1 MNRTAAVCLVLAG
14 LAGLLGIG
22 MLLADLARAKQEL
35 ERQGALKDAELRRT
49 AGGMA
54 ESLRQLKAREA
65 ELKALGKELKDA
77 EARGRQA
84 VAAQSAAQS
93 ELGRATNQLA
103 DLGRQ
108 LDTLHAFGNAEPRR
122 VYAAYEQTVEQGEVE
137 IEEAVG
143 FQTKWQ
149 CETPGEKFPAGRK
162 FQEIKSGRQE
172 LARRQGILLGV
183 QSHAAFVLTSL
194 PRAQT
199 LSLLPTA
206 PPSVDLPLML
216 GLTKN
221 HKYLLQQWLDW
232 RLDFQV
238 QSGGKPLGGA
248 NWRVLHAWNPPKN
261 GELTLLLLGC
271 LNVSTPDWHLP
282 LVTKS
287 PADWL
292 AAMERKP
299 QVYPVGLLNPG
310 CALVPLPLSSNYDY
324 AGESLDWRGIPGC
337 LQPVF
342 WPVADFDRPVL
353 HSLLVQLE
361 ADRALV
367 FPVQFAKTKLESAHV
382 DFDLAPFFQFK
393 TDVPATASGTHPWAD
408 LNNEERRG
416 LVPVFR
422 TLLDKLAP
430 AQ

>member
-1 MNRTAAVCLVLAG
+1 MNRYLVAVLLVAAG
-14 LAGLLGIG
+14 LGVYVFTANLIEEKKELASRGREKDDLLRRKDI
-22 MLLADLARAKQEL
+22 EL
-35 ERQGALKDAELRRT
+35 EANE
-49 AGGMA
+49 
-54 ESLRQLKAREA
+54 RQLKARESELAAQAA
-65 ELKALGKELKDA
+65 ELKA
-77 EARGRQA
+77 A
-84 VAAQSAAQS
+84 VALGQEAAAARLAAQGELS
-93 ELGRATNQLA
+93 WATNEVAELGRK
-103 DLGRQ
+103 LGR
-108 LDTLHAFGNAEPRR
+108 LRVFGNAEPRAI
-122 VYAAYEQTVEQGEVE
+122 YAAYEQIVEATQVE
-137 IEEAVG
+137 IECDLG

-149 CETPGEKFPAGRK
+149 CDTTSEKFPAGRT
-162 FQEIKSGRQE
+162 FQETKSGRLD
-172 LARRQGILLGV
+172 LARRQGVLLGV

-199 LSLLPTA
+199 LRLLPTE
-206 PPSVDLPLML
+206 PFPVDLPRSYLP
-216 GLTKN
+216 GNKSC
-221 HKYLLQQWLDW
+221 KYLFQDWLDW
-232 RLDFQV
+232 RLNFRIQA
-238 QSGGKPLGGA
+238 GGKPLGGA

-367 FPVQFAKTKLESAHV
+367 FPAQFAKTKLESAHV

-393 TDVPATASGTHPWAD
+393 TDVPSTASGTHAWAD